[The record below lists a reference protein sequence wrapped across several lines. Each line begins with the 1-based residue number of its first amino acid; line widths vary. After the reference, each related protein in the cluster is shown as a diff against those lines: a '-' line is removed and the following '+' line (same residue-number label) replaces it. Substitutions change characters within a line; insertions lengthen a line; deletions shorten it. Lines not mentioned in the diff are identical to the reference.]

1 MHSLR
6 SPEFVPDLVAADASE
21 DRLRSDRETKR
32 SWASWFAG
40 FSKMDYEVTRT
51 IAAEEVV
58 VTQWVFTGTHTGPLE
73 PTVFGRRVEPTGRTI
88 QFRRAASARLARGN

>member
-1 MHSLR
+1 M
-6 SPEFVPDLVAADASE
+6 PYYTDGTKKAAY
-21 DRLRSDRETKR
+21 LKYII
-32 SWASWFAG
+32 AG